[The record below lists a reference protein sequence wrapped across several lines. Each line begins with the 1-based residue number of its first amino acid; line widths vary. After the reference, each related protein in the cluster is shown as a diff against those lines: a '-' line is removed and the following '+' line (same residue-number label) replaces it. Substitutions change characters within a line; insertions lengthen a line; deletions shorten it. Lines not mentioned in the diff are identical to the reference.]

1 MPVQLSDFQ
10 SRTISSFVGVVEEK
24 DHFLLIEIGLGLS
37 IFGVGFIFIG
47 MIFLFDKGLLAL
59 GNVSDCNRFDYISC
73 WNLDSIS
80 CWIKYDH
87 WFRTYLSILLST
99 S

>member
-10 SRTISSFVGVVEEK
+10 SKRRNSLGEITIGSFS
-24 DHFLLIEIGLGLS
+24 IEIGLGLS

-59 GNVSDCNRFDYISC
+59 GNVSDVHRLNLFDECCSWGI
-73 WNLDSIS
+73 
-80 CWIKYDH
+80 
-87 WFRTYLSILLST
+87 
-99 S
+99 